1 MRTIHYLG
9 FIIFLI
15 VYGYF
20 KYTAV
25 PQLMGQSQYIL
36 TTGIVIVLTAIVPFF
51 LSYFIA
57 RKVSSNAR
65 YVVLGLLPLLLCA
78 LGLAFYFYI
87 FIAPNAPGMSV
98 MQVLPRTIVPGLVMG
113 ALLLL
118 PMGMRKA

>member
-1 MRTIHYLG
+1 MRTIHYVG
-9 FIIFLI
+9 FFIFVI

-36 TTGIVIVLTAIVPFF
+36 TTGIVVVLTAIVPFF
-51 LSYFIA
+51 LSYFIG
-57 RKVSSNAR
+57 RNVTSNAR
-65 YVVLGLLPLLLCA
+65 YLVLGLLPLILCA
-78 LGLAFYFYI
+78 AGLATYFYL

-98 MQVLPRTIVPGLVMG
+98 LQVLPRAVVPGLVMG

-118 PMGMRKA
+118 PMRKA